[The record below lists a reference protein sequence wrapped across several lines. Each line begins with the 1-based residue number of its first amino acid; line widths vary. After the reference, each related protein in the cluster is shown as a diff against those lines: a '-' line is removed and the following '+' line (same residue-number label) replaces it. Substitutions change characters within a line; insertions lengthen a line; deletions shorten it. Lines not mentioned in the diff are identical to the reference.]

1 MSNNQP
7 ATITHN
13 NLFIKLSLKKRVFF
27 FIYLFDIFFIFLL
40 LKYTLLH
47 LHKLRGEKTE
57 TTETTK
63 SNQKKKNNT
72 FGRFVQMCKN
82 KNIFDVLV

>member
-1 MSNNQP
+1 M
-7 ATITHN
+7 
-13 NLFIKLSLKKRVFF
+13 
-27 FIYLFDIFFIFLL
+27 L